1 MGIASSPW
9 FGMHAMRLTFHKDAY
24 LTWKQNLPSDTKFPF
39 VDPAQFLVFY
49 MDDILV
55 ASPEVD
61 GFDLHLLCLDFVFY
75 ALELANL
82 RLNVK
87 KSNFLTSQ
95 IQF

>member
-1 MGIASSPW
+1 MNRLSMGIASSPW

-24 LTWKQNLPSDTKFPF
+24 LKWKQDLPSNTKFHF

-55 ASPEVD
+55 ASPEED
-61 GFDLHLLCLDFVFY
+61 GFDLHLLCLDYVFY

-82 RLNVK
+82 
-87 KSNFLTSQ
+87 
-95 IQF
+95 I